1 MNSKILVTGCAGFIG
16 SHLSEFLLKLNYNV
30 IGIDNINS
38 YYDVSLKEK
47 NLDILEKYENFTFY
61 KEDIRDTQIILNQKP
76 EIVIHLAGMA
86 GVRYSIENPEMYVD
100 VNIKGHINL
109 LEQAVKV
116 KVKKFLFASSSSVYG
131 ENTKTPFSEND
142 IIEKQKSPYAVS
154 KKSME
159 DFSRLYNKLYGIN
172 IIGFRFFTV
181 YGPRGRPDMAPF
193 KFLSKIKNGTQI
205 DKYGDGSSMRDY
217 TYIDDIVGGIYG
229 GIVNDIPGFEVFNLG
244 NSSPVSLNEFIEIC
258 EKVCNRRAIINQM
271 GMQQGD
277 VEVTFADISKSKE
290 MLGYN
295 PKTKLNEG
303 LTKTLDY
310 MKNKNMKV
318 NFRA

>member
-1 MNSKILVTGCAGFIG
+1 MKLKKILVTGCAGFIG
-16 SHLSEFLLKLNYNV
+16 SHLSELLLKMNYNV

-47 NLDILEKYENFTFY
+47 NLDILKKYENFKFY
-61 KEDIRDTQIILNQKP
+61 KEDIRDTKIIEEEKP
-76 EIVIHLAGMA
+76 ELVIHLAGMA
-86 GVRYSIENPEMYVD
+86 GVRYSIENPEVYID

-109 LEQAVKV
+109 LEQAVNV

-131 ENTKTPFSEND
+131 ANTKTPFSEDD

-159 DFSRLYNKLYGIN
+159 DFSRLYNKLYGLN

-193 KFLSKIKNGTQI
+193 KFLSKIKNGNPI

-244 NSSPVSLNEFIEIC
+244 NSSPVSLNEFIEVC
-258 EKVCNRRAIINQM
+258 EKVCEKKAIINQM

-277 VEVTFADISKSKE
+277 VNITYANISKSQN
-290 MLGYN
+290 MLGYR
-295 PKTKLNEG
+295 PETRLETGLKKTYNS
-303 LTKTLDY
+303 
-310 MKNKNMKV
+310 
-318 NFRA
+318 F